1 MLDPTALTFAGIPAY
16 LFLWL
21 LALGSFFL
29 FGRRAFQYVQILRK
43 ARPEKRWDQL
53 SRRVKLFFTYMPG
66 HSRIFEES
74 AIGLAHLFVFWSF
87 VFFAASFFWNLLRGL
102 LPFLPI
108 PYADQ
113 VPVIGLILEAVG
125 VLGVVAL
132 VGAALRRYIFTP
144 PRLERSRDATIT
156 ILLIAAVLLS
166 FLSAQGF
173 KALGEGQTNP
183 WSPAGT
189 LLGQAFAFL
198 GVTAT
203 QAASFYVASWWLHM
217 VTVLGFLAYLPN
229 SKHLH
234 LLASPFNVFLSSL
247 ERGTLPPASEGA
259 SRLEEFTW
267 RELFNGLACAECG
280 RCDRAC
286 PAFNSGFALSP
297 KMIVHDVKELVRN
310 GKSKSDGKFVGEVVR
325 PEELWACA
333 TCYACMERCP
343 VFNEHVHLIV
353 EMRRYLLAQGEMDK
367 RLQEALMNLKRYG
380 NSFGQSER
388 ARAKWTQG
396 LSFKLKDAR
405 KEPTEYLWFVGDYAS
420 YDPKAQA
427 VTRAAARVFNTA
439 GLDFGILYEGERNSG
454 NDVRRVGEDGL
465 SELLLGKNMQALAK
479 AQYRQMVT
487 TDPHT
492 YHALKNEYES
502 NGNGHGNT
510 KVLHHTELLGSLI
523 RSGKLPIKQKLDLT
537 ATYHD
542 PCYLGRC
549 NEVYDAPRHVLQA
562 LGVKLTEMPRN
573 RGNSYCCGAG
583 GGRIWMED
591 TPGIKERPAE
601 SRVREAA
608 QTGVS
613 TLVTACPK
621 DLVMFQNALKPTGL
635 EGKLVVKDVMEL
647 VEEAMAA

>member
-1 MLDPTALTFAGIPAY
+1 
-16 LFLWL
+16 
-21 LALGSFFL
+21 
-29 FGRRAFQYVQILRK
+29 
-43 ARPEKRWDQL
+43 
-53 SRRVKLFFTYMPG
+53 
-66 HSRIFEES
+66 
-74 AIGLAHLFVFWSF
+74 
-87 VFFAASFFWNLLRGL
+87 
-102 LPFLPI
+102 
-108 PYADQ
+108 
-113 VPVIGLILEAVG
+113 
-125 VLGVVAL
+125 
-132 VGAALRRYIFTP
+132 
-144 PRLERSRDATIT
+144 
-156 ILLIAAVLLS
+156 
-166 FLSAQGF
+166 
-173 KALGEGQTNP
+173 
-183 WSPAGT
+183 
-189 LLGQAFAFL
+189 
-198 GVTAT
+198 
-203 QAASFYVASWWLHM
+203 
-217 VTVLGFLAYLPN
+217 
-229 SKHLH
+229 
-234 LLASPFNVFLSSL
+234 
-247 ERGTLPPASEGA
+247 
-259 SRLEEFTW
+259 
-267 RELFNGLACAECG
+267 
-280 RCDRAC
+280 
-286 PAFNSGFALSP
+286 
-297 KMIVHDVKELVRN
+297 
-310 GKSKSDGKFVGEVVR
+310 
-325 PEELWACA
+325 
-333 TCYACMERCP
+333 
-343 VFNEHVHLIV
+343 
-353 EMRRYLLAQGEMDK
+353 MDK

-465 SELLLGKNMQALAK
+465 SEMLLGKNLQAFAK
-479 AQYRQMVT
+479 AQYRQLVT

-502 NGNGHGNT
+502 NGNGRGNT
-510 KVLHHTELLGSLI
+510 KVLHHTELLDSLI
-523 RSGKLPIKQKLDLT
+523 RSGKLPFKQKLDLT

-635 EGKLVVKDVMEL
+635 EGKLIVKDVMEL